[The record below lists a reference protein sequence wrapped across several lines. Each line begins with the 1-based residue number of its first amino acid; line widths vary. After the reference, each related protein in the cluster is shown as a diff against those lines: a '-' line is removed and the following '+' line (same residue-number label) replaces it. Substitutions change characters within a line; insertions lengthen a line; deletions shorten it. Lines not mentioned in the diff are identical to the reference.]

1 MAHKLQ
7 PLARMRSAT
16 LGIALLGLVAGLS
29 HAGTAQACGASP
41 EPVYVVDTAGP
52 TSTDTPLNAPLFVY
66 LREEPTASPGQALA
80 PSLTLT
86 IEGSDETMAVESR
99 GYGPELVWVPV
110 ETLEPETTYEAHFNP
125 GYEGVPDTI
134 WTFTTGTET
143 QTVLSLEG
151 KLEVTLEGGTQTVW
165 QCPQNACP
173 CGCSEAEM
181 AAACTTVEV
190 PVTNARVKL
199 PRTVD
204 GFSKRVG
211 TVVLTDDQPYDF
223 SIPTKGASEPYW
235 GNNVSSSHY
244 VDLDDADVTELLIP
258 LPEGETAY
266 RPCFAFAAGDARGDQ
281 AVQSL
286 CLDETFPAAT
296 DEPAAT
302 PDPKGDG
309 LANDQIKPKSTS
321 EGCSLSRAPAGSGGW
336 LALVGLLSALQRRRR
351 RHA

>member
-7 PLARMRSAT
+7 RLDRMRSAS

-66 LREEPTASPGQALA
+66 LREEPTASPGQPLA

-86 IEGSDETMAVESR
+86 IEGSEETMAVESR

-110 ETLEPETTYEAHFNP
+110 ETLDPETTYEAHFNP
-125 GYEGVPDTI
+125 GYEGAPDTI
-134 WTFTTGTET
+134 WTFTTGNGT
-143 QTVLSLEG
+143 QTALSLEG
-151 KLEVTLEGGTQTVW
+151 RLEVTLEQGAQMVW
-165 QCPQNACP
+165 QCPKNACP
-173 CGCSEAEM
+173 CGCSEAAM
-181 AAACTTVEV
+181 ATACTSVEV
-190 PVTNARVKL
+190 PVTNARVRL

-223 SIPTKGASEPYW
+223 SIPTKGGPEPYW

-244 VDLDDADVTELLIP
+244 VDLDTDVTELLIP

-296 DEPAAT
+296 NEPEAS
-302 PDPKGDG
+302 PGPNGDD
-309 LANDQIKPKSTS
+309 LANDQKKPPSTS
-321 EGCSLSRAPAGSGGW
+321 EGCSLSSAPSGSGAW
-336 LALVGLLSALQRRRR
+336 LALLGLLSVAQHRRRR
-351 RHA
+351 RG